1 MKRSPVTMLL
11 LASIAAMFAVELA
24 RGALGKDAELLSLG
38 ALRDTGG
45 LGRDYWRLL
54 AHGWLHASWTHFLL
68 NAALLYWTG
77 RIVERR
83 IGSAQTLAI
92 YLLGV
97 LGGGAGSAIRAALH
111 PKSGATLGASAG
123 AFALLAC
130 AIVLLYRPAAA
141 RFGQSPR
148 VRLALVT
155 IAVAGVAVS
164 FIPGVSLVAHAVGL
178 AVGSLAGALARPS
191 RAASVAAPV

>member
-1 MKRSPVTMLL
+1 MKRFPVTMLL
-11 LASIAAMFAVELA
+11 LASLAATFALELA
-24 RGALGKDAELLSLG
+24 HGALGDDAKLLSLG
-38 ALRDTGG
+38 ALPDTGG
-45 LGRDYWRLL
+45 LGRDAWRLL
-54 AHGWLHASWTHFLL
+54 AHGWLHASWAHLLL
-68 NAALLYWTG
+68 NATLLYWTG

-83 IGSAQTLAI
+83 IGSAQTLGI

-111 PKSGATLGASAG
+111 PRSGVSLGASAG
-123 AFALLAC
+123 GFALLAC

-141 RFGQSPR
+141 RFGQPAR
-148 VRLALVT
+148 VRLALVA

-191 RAASVAAPV
+191 PANSTAAPA